1 MLYSRRAV
9 ISLELDR
16 RGVRRVELD
25 MRIAF
30 SARWLDFAGLG
41 FGLKAAACA
50 AVLALGAAPAPALDL
65 MLDVRVAEA
74 TRAGDISGAV
84 AIVDAS
90 LSGETDPAIVEDL
103 LRRRALIYVEAG
115 RAREAGEAW
124 ARLAAETAKRVED
137 MSPDLIPIWEKAGAE
152 FEKSGEVAL
161 AVDAYAKALAIVESA
176 GLDPAV
182 AEHLYTRLDSLAEHA
197 PDGPVADQ
205 AIEALDAF
213 ADYRQDFADRA
224 AGGLRDTS
232 DPDKGYKEVKIYY
245 ATDRARSGSE
255 LPSEFYGGQRDS
267 RLELGTAVVSIP
279 LSHRPGAI
287 EAPSIWSFEFREDP
301 QRHVVLARITPN
313 ASDAVFAEMREQM
326 ATSPAK
332 EAFVFVHGFNVPFN
346 EAAMRTAQMAYD
358 MNFEGLPILYSWP
371 SRGSVLSYIADTA
384 VVNLSGRR
392 LTLFLEDIVAK
403 SGATRIHLI
412 AHSMGNRALTDA
424 LELYALRNQ
433 GKPAAFDQVL
443 FTAPDLDAGLFGEMV
458 KTIRPTAQ
466 RITLYASNRDWALA
480 VSRQLHGDSPRAGQG
495 GNDILRL
502 ADVDSIDMTTIGED
516 MLAHSYYAN
525 NPSALTDILSLF
537 WRDAPPEQRCGMS
550 KSTSDKGA
558 YWAYSPEPCDSAA
571 LLSTLSI
578 LRRGSVKTATE
589 ARSFLNS
596 YILSPTI
603 DAGERS
609 RLEQAL
615 GRLFGKS

>member
-1 MLYSRRAV
+1 MWTAFLA
-9 ISLELDR
+9 
-16 RGVRRVELD
+16 RVP
-25 MRIAF
+25 
-30 SARWLDFAGLG
+30 GLG
-41 FGLKAAACA
+41 MRSGLVAAACA
-50 AVLALGAAPAPALDL
+50 LLLAVGATPAAALDI
-65 MLDVRVAEA
+65 MLDARVAEA
-74 TRAGDISGAV
+74 TAKGDTAAALSI
-84 AIVDAS
+84 IDAA
-90 LSGETDPAIVEDL
+90 LATETDPAIVEDL
-103 LRRRALIYVEAG
+103 LRRRAVVHSEAG
-115 RAREAGEAW
+115 QAKEAGEAW
-124 ARLAAETAKRVED
+124 ARLAAKLAERLKDKAPE
-137 MSPDLIPIWEKAGAE
+137 LIPVWEKAGAE
-152 FEKSGEVAL
+152 FEKAGETGP
-161 AVDAYAKALAIVESA
+161 AVDAYARALTIVATA
-176 GLDPAV
+176 GLDPGV
-182 AEHLYTRLDSLAEHA
+182 AAETYAKLDKLAENA

-205 AIEALDAF
+205 AIEALEAF
-213 ADYRQDFADRA
+213 ADYRQDFADKA

-255 LPSEFYGGQRDS
+255 LPGEFYGGQRGTA
-267 RLELGTAVVSIP
+267 LELGTAVVSVP
-279 LSHRPGAI
+279 LDHRPGQI
-287 EAPSIWSFEFREDP
+287 EAPSIWSFDFREDP
-301 QRHVVLARITPN
+301 QRHIVLASVTPSAN
-313 ASDAVFAEMREQM
+313 EAVFAQMREQM
-326 ATSPAK
+326 AAAPGK
-332 EAFVFVHGFNVPFN
+332 EAFVFIHGFNVPFN

-392 LTLFLEDIVAK
+392 LSLFLEDVVAK

-424 LELYALRNQ
+424 LELFALRNKD
-433 GKPAAFDQVL
+433 KPPAFDQVL

-480 VSRQLHGDSPRAGQG
+480 VSRQLHGDAPRAGQG

-537 WRDAPPEQRCGMS
+537 WRDAPPEQRCGMT
-550 KSTSDKGA
+550 KSTSDKGS

-578 LRRGSVKTATE
+578 LRRGSVKSANE
-589 ARSFLNS
+589 ARTFLNS